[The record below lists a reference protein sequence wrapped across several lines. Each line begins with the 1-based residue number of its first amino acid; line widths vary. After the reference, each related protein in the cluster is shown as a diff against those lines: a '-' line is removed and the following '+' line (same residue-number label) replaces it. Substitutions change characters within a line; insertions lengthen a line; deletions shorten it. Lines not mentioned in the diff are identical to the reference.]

1 MGSAACV
8 RETERMRNQL
18 QKLYESEGYRMTDFT
33 TDGERAQVTL
43 EWDKRCL
50 PRCSECQKAMRIN
63 RKNVQFVTDMPLGPV
78 SCVLVKY
85 EAVQG
90 YCKDCGRHE
99 TVRALQVVEQRGATL
114 RLMRFVSLLCRW
126 LPVES
131 VCELV
136 AVTPMTAW
144 RYDKYILQTELPAP
158 KLDGIEAL
166 LIDEKHLGKRGF
178 VTLVLNARTGELLW
192 MAEGRGKE
200 AVRGFFEKLSAE
212 QKASILAVGIDRSG
226 AYRAAVALYLPKA
239 DIVFDK
245 FHLVA
250 NLGEVIDKIRRRTQ
264 AQADAEGRALLKGQR
279 YNLLRNREN
288 LTAEG
293 RADLKELLA
302 ANRDLSVVYVLKDA
316 FKQVWTYTYRKC
328 ADKCLS
334 GWIGMAMESGITEL
348 KRFAN
353 GLVEAKEQILNFCQH
368 RITSA
373 RIEAF
378 NTLVSRVIHKAC
390 GVSDLD
396 YLFLKLRQES
406 LRR

>member
-1 MGSAACV
+1 MLFGMSH
-8 RETERMRNQL
+8 
-18 QKLYESEGYRMTDFT
+18 MTQH
-33 TDGERAQVTL
+33 GEPHS
-43 EWDKRCL
+43 L
-50 PRCSECQKAMRIN
+50 P
-63 RKNVQFVTDMPLGPV
+63 
-78 SCVLVKY
+78 
-85 EAVQG
+85 
-90 YCKDCGRHE
+90 
-99 TVRALQVVEQRGATL
+99 
-114 RLMRFVSLLCRW
+114 
-126 LPVES
+126 
-131 VCELV
+131 
-136 AVTPMTAW
+136 TP
-144 RYDKYILQTELPAP
+144 
-158 KLDGIEAL
+158 
-166 LIDEKHLGKRGF
+166 
-178 VTLVLNARTGELLW
+178 NSGEP
-192 MAEGRGKE
+192 
-200 AVRGFFEKLSAE
+200 
-212 QKASILAVGIDRSG
+212 ASILAVGIDRSG
-226 AYRAAVALYLPKA
+226 AYRAAVELYLPKA

-288 LTAEG
+288 LTADG
-293 RADLKELLA
+293 RANLKELLA
-302 ANRDLSVVYVLKDA
+302 TNRDLSVVYVLKDA

-334 GWIGMAMESGITEL
+334 GWIGMALESGIAEL

-353 GLVEAKEQILNFCQH
+353 GLVKAKEQILNFCQH